1 MVARRRQSSAMRT
14 TSSTASVRLYYLDE
28 SDPVA
33 QTLFYGSLADAMILA
48 RQQPED
54 VQAGLWFATDN
65 DVVPFLD
72 IDEG

>member
-1 MVARRRQSSAMRT
+1 MVARRRQSIAMRT

-33 QTLFYGSLADAMILA
+33 QTLCYGSLADAMVLA